1 MNDKLVK
8 TVVVSGGNGKMGNL
22 VTNYLESRDDFKVVG
37 IFDPTYTEG
46 EYSKVN
52 NLENV
57 DSDIVID
64 FSPASVINDNLEKLY
79 NSSSTL
85 IIGSSGID
93 EKVEAN
99 LRSLENRSIF
109 VIPNFSVGAAL
120 QKITSKIIAQ
130 SFQKVEI
137 VEKHHSGKQDAPSGT
152 AIDLALSLPDNLKSS
167 GIGGDF
173 YSKNDINDKIIMS
186 LRDDKYM
193 AEQEVLFSNEFEH
206 LNSEHIV
213 NDRRAYLFGVKLVLD
228 NVDNFKGFVYG
239 LETILDRNISI

>member
-8 TVVVSGGNGKMGNL
+8 TVVLSGGNGKMRNL

-37 IFDPTYTEG
+37 IFDPTYKEG

-79 NSSSTL
+79 KPSSTL

-93 EKVEAN
+93 KKIEAN

-152 AIDLALSLPDNLKSS
+152 AIDLAISLPDNLKSS
-167 GIGGDF
+167 RIGGDF
-173 YSKNDINDKIIMS
+173 YSKNYINDKIIMS

-206 LNSEHIV
+206 LNSEHVV

-228 NVDNFKGFVYG
+228 NVDNFKDFVYG